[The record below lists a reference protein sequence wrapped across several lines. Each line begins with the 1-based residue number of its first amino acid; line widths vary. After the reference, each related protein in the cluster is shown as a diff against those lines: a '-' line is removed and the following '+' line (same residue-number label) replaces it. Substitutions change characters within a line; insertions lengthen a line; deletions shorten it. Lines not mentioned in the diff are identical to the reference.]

1 MKNNKLKI
9 ADFGLARKIVSNT
22 HYTQNRGT
30 HGYQAPQVVKGLNYS
45 QKCDVYSFGCVFY
58 KVCIRFYVQV
68 MYKNDVIKVGFNK
81 LIERMKDMDDL
92 DFPVEPVYS

>member
-1 MKNNKLKI
+1 
-9 ADFGLARKIVSNT
+9 
-22 HYTQNRGT
+22 
-30 HGYQAPQVVKGLNYS
+30 
-45 QKCDVYSFGCVFY
+45 
-58 KVCIRFYVQV
+58 

>member
-30 HGYQAPQVVKGLNYS
+30 HGYQAP
-45 QKCDVYSFGCVFY
+45 
-58 KVCIRFYVQV
+58 
-68 MYKNDVIKVGFNK
+68 
-81 LIERMKDMDDL
+81 
-92 DFPVEPVYS
+92 